1 MTKARPFWFAC
12 RAPELRGSPDSKAFT
27 RRGSSMASEPDKAEL
42 DRERRELRQMR
53 AELERRVADFDK
65 RQVCTHVTL
74 LC

>member
-1 MTKARPFWFAC
+1 
-12 RAPELRGSPDSKAFT
+12 
-27 RRGSSMASEPDKAEL
+27 MASEPEKAEL

-74 LC
+74 LCCFVDKENMKPLCGNLQSALLMKRT